1 MDEGTALAAAQAPR
15 AAADH
20 GGVAQTDPAAAAA
33 GVRTEDAGAADGY
46 FDHVRPE
53 LASLVPEQARLVV
66 DFGCGRGA
74 LGAHIKERQ
83 GAQVVGVELFDDAA
97 AVAAERI
104 DAVVRADLDALDVLP
119 VEEGTVDVA
128 IFGDVLEHLR
138 DPHRLLRVARR
149 YLKPTGRIVCSIP
162 NVKHFTVVMPLLVSD
177 RFEYTD
183 AGLLD
188 RTHVHLFTLEE
199 IDLMLRETGFEAV
212 SLGATSVGALPER
225 YRALAELAGRLG
237 ADARE
242 TVARLEAY
250 QYLVVAA
257 PTAA

>member
-1 MDEGTALAAAQAPR
+1 MDEQPILKPSR
-15 AAADH
+15 ARPTYSD
-20 GGVAQTDPAAAAA
+20 VPPSDSAAA
-33 GVRTEDAGAADGY
+33 GVRRAETGAADGY

-53 LASLVPEQARLVV
+53 LASLVPEHAQRIV

-74 LGAHIKERQ
+74 LGAHLKERQ
-83 GAQVVGVELFDDAA
+83 GAEVIGIELFGDAA
-97 AVAAERI
+97 AVAAERL
-104 DAVVRADLDALDVLP
+104 DAVVRADLDT
-119 VEEGTVDVA
+119 VEELPIDEGSVDVA

-149 YLKPTGRIVCSIP
+149 YLKPFGRIVCSIP
-162 NVKHFTVVMPLLVSD
+162 NVKHFSVVVPLLVAD

-199 IDLMLRETGFEAV
+199 IDVMLRETGFEAV
-212 SLGATSVGALPER
+212 TLGATNVGPLPER

-237 ADARE
+237 ADPRE
-242 TVARLEAY
+242 TAARLEAY
-250 QYLVVAA
+250 QYLVVAT
-257 PTAA
+257 PSNAAA

>member
-1 MDEGTALAAAQAPR
+1 
-15 AAADH
+15 
-20 GGVAQTDPAAAAA
+20 VPASDSAAA
-33 GVRTEDAGAADGY
+33 GVRTGAAGADDGY

-53 LASLVPEQARLVV
+53 LASLVPADARRIV

-74 LGAHIKERQ
+74 LGAHLKERQ
-83 GAQVVGVELFDDAA
+83 GAEVIGVELFADAA
-97 AVAAERI
+97 AVAAERL
-104 DAVVRADLDALDVLP
+104 DDVVRADLDALEELP
-119 VEEGTVDVA
+119 AGEGSIDVA

-149 YLKPTGRIVCSIP
+149 YLAPSGRIVCSVP
-162 NVKHFTVVMPLLVSD
+162 NVKHFSVVVPLLVAD
-177 RFEYTD
+177 RFEYAD

-199 IDLMLRETGFEAV
+199 IDRMLRDTGFEAV
-212 SLGATSVGALPER
+212 TLGATNVGPLPER

-242 TVARLEAY
+242 TAARLEAY
-250 QYLVVAA
+250 QYLVVAR
-257 PTAA
+257 PAAAAAAR

>member
-1 MDEGTALAAAQAPR
+1 MPGT
-15 AAADH
+15 DS
-20 GGVAQTDPAAAAA
+20 AA
-33 GVRTEDAGAADGY
+33 GVRTAEAGAADGY

-53 LASLVPEQARLVV
+53 LASLVPEHARRIV

-74 LGAHIKERQ
+74 LGAHLKERQ
-83 GAQVVGVELFDDAA
+83 GAEVLGVELFPDAA
-97 AVAAERI
+97 AVAAERL
-104 DAVVRADLDALDVLP
+104 DDVVRADLDVLDDLP
-119 VEEGTVDVA
+119 LEEGSVDVA

-149 YLKPTGRIVCSIP
+149 YLKPFGRIVCSIP
-162 NVKHFTVVMPLLVSD
+162 NVKHFSVVVPLLVAD

-199 IDLMLRETGFEAV
+199 IDAMLRETGFEAV
-212 SLGATSVGALPER
+212 SLGATNVGALPER

-237 ADARE
+237 ADPRE
-242 TVARLEAY
+242 TAARLEAY
-250 QYLVVAA
+250 QYLVVATPA
-257 PTAA
+257 TAVGTGGGIASER

>member
-1 MDEGTALAAAQAPR
+1 
-15 AAADH
+15 
-20 GGVAQTDPAAAAA
+20 VASTDTAAA
-33 GVRTEDAGAADGY
+33 GVRSAETGASDGY

-53 LASLVPEQARLVV
+53 LAALVPQDAARIV

-74 LGAHIKERQ
+74 LGAHLKERQ
-83 GAQVVGVELFDDAA
+83 GSEVIGVELFEDAA
-97 AVAAERI
+97 AVAAERL
-104 DAVVRADLDALDVLP
+104 DHVVVADLDTVDELP
-119 VEEGTVDVA
+119 AEEGSLDAAV
-128 IFGDVLEHLR
+128 FGDVLEHLR

-149 YLKPTGRIVCSIP
+149 YLKPEGRIVCSIP
-162 NVKHFTVVMPLLVSD
+162 NVKHFTVLVPLLVND

-225 YRALAELAGRLG
+225 FRGLAELAGRLG
-237 ADARE
+237 ADPRE
-242 TVARLEAY
+242 TTARLEAY
-250 QYLVVAA
+250 QYLVVARPA
-257 PTAA
+257 GASAA

>member
-1 MDEGTALAAAQAPR
+1 VTPGDL
-15 AAADH
+15 
-20 GGVAQTDPAAAAA
+20 AA
-33 GVRTEDAGAADGY
+33 GVRSTETGAEDGY

-53 LASLVPEQARLVV
+53 LASLVPEQAERIV

-74 LGAHIKERQ
+74 LGAHLKGRS
-83 GAQVVGVELFDDAA
+83 GAEVIGVELFEDAA
-97 AVAAERI
+97 AVAAERL
-104 DAVVRADLDALDVLP
+104 DTVVQADLDALAGLP
-119 VEEGTVDVA
+119 VEEGSVDVA

-162 NVKHFTVVMPLLVSD
+162 NVKHFTVVVPLLVAD

-199 IDLMLRETGFEAV
+199 IDLMLNETGFEV
-212 SLGATSVGALPER
+212 VHLGATSVGSLPDQ
-225 YRALAELAGRLG
+225 YRALAELAGRFG

-242 TVARLEAY
+242 TAARLEAY
-250 QYLVVAA
+250 QYLVVAT
-257 PTAA
+257 PSAA

>member
-1 MDEGTALAAAQAPR
+1 MRCRLDEGSVLKREGQ
-15 AAADH
+15 AADH
-20 GGVAQTDPAAAAA
+20 PGVSPSETAA
-33 GVRTEDAGAADGY
+33 GVRSAETGAADGY

-53 LASLVPEQARLVV
+53 LAALVPEDARRIV

-74 LGAHIKERQ
+74 LGAYLKHRH
-83 GAQVVGVELFDDAA
+83 GAEVLGVELFPEAA
-97 AVAAERI
+97 AVAAERL
-104 DAVVRADLDALDVLP
+104 DDVVQSDLDALEELP
-119 VEEGTVDVA
+119 VDEGSLDVA

-149 YLKPTGRIVCSIP
+149 YLKSDGRIVCSIP
-162 NVKHFTVVMPLLVSD
+162 NVKHFTVVVPLLVAD

-199 IDLMLRETGFEAV
+199 IDLMLKDTGFEAV
-212 SLGATSVGALPER
+212 SLSATSVGALPEQ

-237 ADARE
+237 ADPRE
-242 TVARLEAY
+242 TAARLEAY
-250 QYLVVAA
+250 QYLVVAT
-257 PTAA
+257 PTAV

>member
-1 MDEGTALAAAQAPR
+1 MSTA
-15 AAADH
+15 D
-20 GGVAQTDPAAAAA
+20 AAA
-33 GVRTEDAGAADGY
+33 GVRSAETGADDGY

-53 LASLVPEQARLVV
+53 LASLVPEHAERIV

-74 LGAHIKERQ
+74 LGAHLKERQ
-83 GAQVVGVELFDDAA
+83 GAEVIGVELFEDAA
-97 AVAAERI
+97 AVAAERL
-104 DAVVRADLDALDVLP
+104 DVVVQSDLDALAELP
-119 VEEGTVDVA
+119 LEDGSVDVA

-138 DPHRLLRVARR
+138 DPHRLLQMTRR
-149 YLKPTGRIVCSIP
+149 YLKPFGRIVCSIP
-162 NVKHFTVVMPLLVSD
+162 NVKHFTVVVPLLVAD

-199 IDLMLRETGFEAV
+199 IDRMFKETGFEV
-212 SLGATSVGALPER
+212 VDLGATSVGALPDQ
-225 YRALAELAGRLG
+225 YRSLAELAGRLG
-237 ADARE
+237 ADPRE

-250 QYLVVAA
+250 QYLVVAT

>member
-1 MDEGTALAAAQAPR
+1 MGT
-15 AAADH
+15 D
-20 GGVAQTDPAAAAA
+20 TAAA
-33 GVRTEDAGAADGY
+33 GVRTAETGAADGY

-53 LASLVPEQARLVV
+53 IASLVPEGARRIV

-74 LGAHIKERQ
+74 LCAHLKERH
-83 GAQVVGVELFDDAA
+83 GAEVIGVELFDDAA
-97 AVAAERI
+97 AVAETRL
-104 DAVVRADLDALDVLP
+104 DHVVRADLDTLSELP
-119 VEEGTVDVA
+119 AEHGSVDVA

-138 DPHRLLRVARR
+138 DPHRLLRAVRP
-149 YLKPTGRIVCSIP
+149 YLNPESGRIVCSIP
-162 NVKHFTVVMPLLVSD
+162 NVKHFTVVVPLLVAD

-199 IDLMLRETGFEAV
+199 IDVMMRETGFQVV
-212 SLGATSVGALPER
+212 SLGATSVGALPDR

-237 ADARE
+237 ADPRE

-250 QYLVVAA
+250 QYLVVVTPSAA
-257 PTAA
+257 

>member
-1 MDEGTALAAAQAPR
+1 VS
-15 AAADH
+15 DH
-20 GGVAQTDPAAAAA
+20 RDVPGIDSAAA
-33 GVRTEDAGAADGY
+33 GVRAPETSASDGY

-53 LASLVPEQARLVV
+53 LAELVPDHAQRVI

-83 GAQVVGVELFDDAA
+83 GAEVFGVELFDDAA
-97 AVAAERI
+97 EIAEQRL
-104 DAVVRADLDALDVLP
+104 DRVVRADLDTLEELP
-119 VEEGTVDVA
+119 IDDDSIDVA

-138 DPHRLLRVARR
+138 DPHRLLRMTRR
-149 YLKPTGRIVCSIP
+149 YLKPFGRIVCSIP
-162 NVKHFTVVMPLLVSD
+162 NVKHFTVLVPLLVAD

-199 IDLMLRETGFEAV
+199 IDAMMRETGFRVV
-212 SLGATSVGALPER
+212 SLGATNVGAMPER

-237 ADARE
+237 ADPRE

-250 QYLVVAA
+250 QYLVVAT
-257 PTAA
+257 PTATAT

>member
-1 MDEGTALAAAQAPR
+1 MSS
-15 AAADH
+15 AD
-20 GGVAQTDPAAAAA
+20 AAA
-33 GVRTEDAGAADGY
+33 GVRSAETGADDGY

-53 LASLVPEQARLVV
+53 LASLVPEHAERIV

-74 LGAHIKERQ
+74 LGAHLKERQ
-83 GAQVVGVELFDDAA
+83 GAEVIGVELFEDAA
-97 AVAAERI
+97 AVAADRLDI
-104 DAVVRADLDALDVLP
+104 VVQSDLDALAELP
-119 VEEGTVDVA
+119 LEDGSVDVA

-138 DPHRLLRVARR
+138 DPHRLLRMTRR
-149 YLKPTGRIVCSIP
+149 YLKPFGRIVCSIP
-162 NVKHFTVVMPLLVSD
+162 NVKHFTVVVPLLVAD

-199 IDLMLRETGFEAV
+199 IDVMLKETGFKAV
-212 SLGATSVGALPER
+212 HLGATSVGALPDQ

-237 ADARE
+237 ADPRE

-250 QYLVVAA
+250 QYLVVAT
-257 PTAA
+257 PTAG